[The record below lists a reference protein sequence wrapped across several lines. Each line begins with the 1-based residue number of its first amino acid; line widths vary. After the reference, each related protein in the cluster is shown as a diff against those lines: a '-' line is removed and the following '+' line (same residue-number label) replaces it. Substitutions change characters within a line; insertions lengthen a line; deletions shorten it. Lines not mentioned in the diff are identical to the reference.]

1 MKLIEVN
8 NISKTFTDGSQ
19 EIMALEK
26 TDFSIEAGEFV
37 AVIGPSGSGKSTLL
51 TIIGGLQQPSGG
63 KVLINGNKFS
73 EVSDEK
79 RTKLRFKE
87 IGFILQASNLVPFL
101 KVEDQLRLVNKVDGD
116 TYSEEKTNELF
127 ESLKISKLRNKYPK
141 DLSGGERQRVAI
153 ARALFHNPSVI
164 LADEPTA
171 SLDTERAVEVVEIL
185 ARETKDKEKAT
196 IMVTHDE
203 RLIGY
208 CDKVYYMQDGKLK
221 LDEEKSKKEKPN
233 ENDLKQE

>member
-1 MKLIEVN
+1 MKMIEAQNV
-8 NISKTFTDGSQ
+8 SKIFTDGSH
-19 EIMALEK
+19 EITALER
-26 TDFSIEAGEFV
+26 TNFSVETGEFV

-51 TIIGGLQQPSGG
+51 TILGGLQQPTEG
-63 KVLINGNKFS
+63 KILINGNSFS
-73 EVSDEK
+73 EVSDSE
-79 RTKLRFKE
+79 RTNLRFEE

-101 KVEDQLRLVNKVDGD
+101 KVEDQMRLVNRVDKSNYD
-116 TYSEEKTNELF
+116 EEKADELF
-127 ESLKISKLRNKYPK
+127 DSLRISDLRKKYPA

-153 ARALFHNPSVI
+153 ARALFHDPSVI

-185 ARETKDKEKAT
+185 ARETKNKEKAT

-208 CDKVYYMQDGKLK
+208 CDKVYYMQDGELK
-221 LDEEKSKKEKPN
+221 LDEEKSNKDKPSI
-233 ENDLKQE
+233 EDLE